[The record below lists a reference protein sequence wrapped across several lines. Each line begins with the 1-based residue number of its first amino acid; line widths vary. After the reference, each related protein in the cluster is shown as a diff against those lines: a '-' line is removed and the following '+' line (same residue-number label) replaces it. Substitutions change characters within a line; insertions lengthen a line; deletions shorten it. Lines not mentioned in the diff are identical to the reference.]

1 MVLTKEQMKQYRL
14 DNKDKIAK
22 QRAEYYQDNKDE
34 IQTKQANSEKQQAT
48 KRDYAAKKFTCDCG
62 VEMRNSSK
70 GAHRKVCKA
79 RAMLELRKSYHSD
92 EVKVEGRE
100 ASGT

>member
-1 MVLTKEQMKQYRL
+1 MVFTTEQMKQYRL
-14 DNKDKIAK
+14 DNKHEIAK
-22 QRAEYYQDNKDE
+22 QRAQYYQDNKDE
-34 IQTKQANSEKQQAT
+34 IQRKCANSEKQQAK
-48 KRDYAAKKFTCDCG
+48 KREYSAKKFTCECG

-100 ASGT
+100 PSGT